1 METRSSKFQ
10 IIPNADDA
18 RMLLVSAVN
27 QRKARENIHFRSM
40 QTAVDIEPRTAN
52 LRLTG
57 KAVSKL
63 LFDLNSLQSRLCTL
77 TKCTQDRRVIFLRT
91 KMSRDF
97 CFFPCLPL
105 SFPLFF
111 SRSAGGFGTS
121 SCSRQANTVMAVGV
135 VVVRRTWVT
144 NERKYRS
151 VERFIADRTKARGCN
166 KVRGENMM

>member
-1 METRSSKFQ
+1 MRSVETRSSKFQ

-63 LFDLNSLQSRLCTL
+63 LFDLNS
-77 TKCTQDRRVIFLRT
+77 
-91 KMSRDF
+91 
-97 CFFPCLPL
+97 
-105 SFPLFF
+105 
-111 SRSAGGFGTS
+111 
-121 SCSRQANTVMAVGV
+121 
-135 VVVRRTWVT
+135 
-144 NERKYRS
+144 
-151 VERFIADRTKARGCN
+151 
-166 KVRGENMM
+166 